1 MSGNRPYMPLY
12 TDMTDRK
19 ILVIGH
25 GEKAEQILRYLEPF
39 TSHLYLLKGAYER
52 KDLYGMDY
60 VICQEEDET
69 IREDVFAACRTLGI
83 RVCIPGSPRR
93 CDFFL
98 HDRPES

>member
-1 MSGNRPYMPLY
+1 MIGKRPYMPLY

-19 ILVIGH
+19 ILVIGS

-39 TSHLYLLKGAYER
+39 TSHLHRLTGAYR
-52 KDLYGMDY
+52 RSDLYGMDY

-69 IREDVFAACRTLGI
+69 VREDVYATCRTLGI
-83 RVCIPGSPRR
+83 RVCIVGSPGR

-98 HDRPES
+98 HDRSVS